1 MKTRFLILLTLLAAT
16 AVPGQAQ
23 QMEFLPDGSP
33 PPLPGGAD
41 VKYTL
46 LKPEDKT
53 SETVKEGEH
62 NPYGKSDVEMRNMN
76 QKGTNEENEIRERLE
91 KLRVVGV
98 SPGARGLR
106 VMLGDM
112 VLEPGL
118 FVPQILPDQSL
129 MLRVAHISTEA
140 IELVWVEKKPTGL
153 PARSMIITVD
163 LRPYVRYKL
172 MGQPTDKNQWE
183 KEKSGGAGAVPVGV
197 RFPEVAQT
205 PASSTVQVA
214 QNTKVPRAEPVA
226 DESPRAAGGTASSA
240 APAAPATPEVKPNP
254 QWEKAMSL
262 LDKILPK
269 EGAKP

>member
-1 MKTRFLILLTLLAAT
+1 MNTRFLLLLTLLAAT
-16 AVPGQAQ
+16 PVTGRAQ
-23 QMEFLPDGSP
+23 QMEFLPEATP
-33 PPLPGGAD
+33 APVPGGPESI
-41 VKYTL
+41 KYTL
-46 LKPEDKT
+46 LKPQDKT

-62 NPYGKSDVEMRNMN
+62 NPYGKSDVELRSMN

-129 MLRVAHISTEA
+129 MLRVASISTES
-140 IELVWVEKKPTGL
+140 IELVWVEKKPSGL
-153 PARSMIITVD
+153 PARTMIIMVD

-183 KEKSGGAGAVPVGV
+183 KDKGGPGAVPVGV

-205 PASSTVQVA
+205 PASAHVQMA
-214 QNTKVPRAEPVA
+214 QNTKVPRAVPVEEGQNPA
-226 DESPRAAGGTASSA
+226 PAPASA
-240 APAAPATPEVKPNP
+240 APTAAPQELKPNP